1 MMGSKKQNFGLFK
14 THLTDETTIYTIV
27 GIKHETEKII
37 RYGTFNT
44 VSEVKEKLN
53 TITDRD
59 ITLSVYTEAN
69 RTVYREE
76 R

>member
-1 MMGSKKQNFGLFK
+1 MLGSKKQDFGLFK
-14 THLTDETTIYTIV
+14 TRLTDDSTTYTIV
-27 GIKHETEKII
+27 GVKHETEEVI

-53 TITDRD
+53 KITDRK
-59 ITLSVYTEAN
+59 IILSVYTDAN